1 MQNVQPRL
9 SVGEDQ
15 LEEWFMA
22 GLSAEA
28 IPVEDMLGALSE
40 LRLAGMA
47 AQADSWAELLEESL
61 VEKGDADA
69 VIRVLRSRG
78 QSREA
83 DPSYRQHVEKRLG
96 WIFRNDPL
104 RKTFVPNAGFGKG
117 IPLMECFR
125 RMESLMSLRDGIL
138 AMDKTWGIGRVKH
151 VDSFYQRVTIDFT
164 RKRGHEMSMAYAAET
179 IQLVGED
186 HLQARH
192 YQNPEGLQALVAEN
206 PAEVVKITLRSY
218 GPLPVPLLQE
228 ILTDGIIKP
237 EAWKGFW
244 DAARKALKG
253 DPLVVIPPKRND
265 PVSLLD
271 QEVAYDARWFELLAK
286 ERTCEGVFGRLEE
299 LQSGL
304 SVEEVDVSGRRTIG
318 DRLSFLLRGFGGT
331 DLSVKVQV
339 AMAARQWQ
347 VPEESVNW
355 TNEVSELLNPET
367 LLSAATQLTARRL
380 DLFLGMMADYDAER
394 VKQVILG
401 LLPRAS
407 LNVLNVFMDFMASQ
421 GAEAACAGVFREE
434 LGQRKIGVEMAFWL
448 AKRPEKLAEWR
459 LGTLGD
465 LMFHVLPL
473 FERTYMFDR
482 LRAANQLAELVQ
494 QRKWLEVSVDSMN
507 DIQRTSLIRAL
518 RAIMGRTMLDTQ
530 AMIGRICVGHPELA
544 KLLVETKEESDT
556 TQGGLTS
563 WRSYRERQRQLDKL
577 VNEDI
582 PRNSQDIGVA
592 RSYGDLRENFEY
604 KTAKE
609 QQGILMRRRGEWEQD
624 LNKVK
629 GTDFVGFAADVAGL
643 GTTVSLRYADG
654 TSHVFHLMGE
664 WDQDPDRGIIS
675 CSSKMGK
682 ALAGHRKGDE
692 VLVPGES
699 GDLNCVLTDVA
710 ALPADILAWA
720 KGS

>member
-1 MQNVQPRL
+1 
-9 SVGEDQ
+9 
-15 LEEWFMA
+15 
-22 GLSAEA
+22 
-28 IPVEDMLGALSE
+28 
-40 LRLAGMA
+40 
-47 AQADSWAELLEESL
+47 
-61 VEKGDADA
+61 
-69 VIRVLRSRG
+69 
-78 QSREA
+78 
-83 DPSYRQHVEKRLG
+83 
-96 WIFRNDPL
+96 
-104 RKTFVPNAGFGKG
+104 
-117 IPLMECFR
+117 
-125 RMESLMSLRDGIL
+125 
-138 AMDKTWGIGRVKH
+138 
-151 VDSFYQRVTIDFT
+151 
-164 RKRGHEMSMAYAAET
+164 
-179 IQLVGED
+179 
-186 HLQARH
+186 
-192 YQNPEGLQALVAEN
+192 
-206 PAEVVKITLRSY
+206 
-218 GPLPVPLLQE
+218 
-228 ILTDGIIKP
+228 
-237 EAWKGFW
+237 
-244 DAARKALKG
+244 
-253 DPLVVIPPKRND
+253 
-265 PVSLLD
+265 
-271 QEVAYDARWFELLAK
+271 
-286 ERTCEGVFGRLEE
+286 
-299 LQSGL
+299 
-304 SVEEVDVSGRRTIG
+304 
-318 DRLSFLLRGFGGT
+318 
-331 DLSVKVQV
+331 
-339 AMAARQWQ
+339 
-347 VPEESVNW
+347 
-355 TNEVSELLNPET
+355 
-367 LLSAATQLTARRL
+367 
-380 DLFLGMMADYDAER
+380 
-394 VKQVILG
+394 
-401 LLPRAS
+401 
-407 LNVLNVFMDFMASQ
+407 
-421 GAEAACAGVFREE
+421 
-434 LGQRKIGVEMAFWL
+434 MAFWL
-448 AKRPEKLAEWR
+448 AKRPEKLAEWQ

-473 FERTYMFDR
+473 FEKTYMFDR

-643 GTTVSLRYADG
+643 GTTVSLSYADG
-654 TSHVFHLMGE
+654 ATHVFHLMGE
-664 WDQDPDRGIIS
+664 WDQDVEKGIIS

-699 GDLNCVLTDVA
+699 GDLTCTVTDVV